1 MSKANSSAKVHYR
14 EIQVG
19 RLLMPKHP
27 TRSWVPA
34 CATEVTWRLVRGN
47 WLQFTAL
54 SKGLVV
60 PKSHFKKFPADISNS
75 SESKY

>member
-1 MSKANSSAKVHYR
+1 MSSVKVRYR

-19 RLLMPKHP
+19 RLLTPKHP
-27 TRSWVPA
+27 TRSWVPV

-47 WLQFTAL
+47 GLKFTAL
-54 SKGLVV
+54 SKVLVV
-60 PKSHFKKFPADISNS
+60 PESHFKKFPADISNS